1 MRNRTAKWFI
11 GATVLVALGLA
22 PAAQAVDLGSLT
34 SLLGQL
40 GTASKA
46 SGDATLV
53 SLAKDLAPKAQALY
67 KALGGNSAVQG
78 QLVSALQALLGN
90 KSVSALGALTKLSEA
105 KLTDAQ
111 MKLAKDVGNVG
122 SAYLVQ
128 KNFASLEGAQG
139 DVAQIVN
146 ALRKGD
152 PTTVLP
158 ALQNVAQNAKITPAQ
173 KELAGALVDQY
184 APGMKKIG
192 NALKEGLKSLP
203 GFGK

>member
-1 MRNRTAKWFI
+1 MNHIVKVLFSSA
-11 GATVLVALGLA
+11 VLVVFGLA
-22 PAAQAVDLGSLT
+22 TATRALDLGSLT

-40 GTASKA
+40 QTVSKA
-46 SGDATLV
+46 AGDSKLV
-53 SLAKDLAPKAQALY
+53 SLAGDLASKAQSLY
-67 KALGGNSAVQG
+67 KMLAGNSAVQG
-78 QLVSALQALLGN
+78 QLTGAIQALLGG
-90 KSVSALGALTKLSEA
+90 KGVTALGAFSKLTAA
-105 KLTDAQ
+105 KLTSEQ

-128 KNFASLEGAQG
+128 KNFATLEGAQG

-146 ALRKGD
+146 SLRKGE
-152 PTTVLP
+152 PAAALP
-158 ALQNVAQNAKITPAQ
+158 ALQGVAQNAKLTPTQ

-184 APGMKKIG
+184 APEMKKLG